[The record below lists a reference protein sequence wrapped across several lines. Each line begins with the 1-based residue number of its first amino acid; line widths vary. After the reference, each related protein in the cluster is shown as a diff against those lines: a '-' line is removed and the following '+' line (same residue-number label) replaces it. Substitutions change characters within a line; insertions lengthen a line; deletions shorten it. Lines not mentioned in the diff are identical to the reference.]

1 MTTVKLP
8 RRRLLHL
15 AASAAAL
22 PAVSR
27 IASAQAYPARPVT
40 IIVGFPA
47 GGGADIAAR
56 LAGQL
61 LSQRLGQSFIIENRP
76 GAGSN
81 IAAEAVVRASPDG
94 YTLLLVTSANTIN
107 TTLYDKLSFNLIR
120 DLVPI
125 TGVIRVPNVMEVNPS
140 VPANTVPEFI
150 AYAKAN
156 PGKIN
161 MASGGYG
168 TTIHVSGELFKI
180 MANVNLV
187 HVPYHGDA
195 PALADLVGGQ
205 VQVMFDLLSA
215 SIGFIRAGK
224 LRALAVTTANRS
236 ELLPNLPTVNEFL
249 PHYEASSW
257 QGLAAPSNTPSEII
271 DVLNKEVNS
280 GFADSKFRA
289 RLADLGGT
297 PLAGS
302 PADFG
307 KFIVEEITKWAK
319 VIKFAN
325 IKAG

>member
-1 MTTVKLP
+1 MKLP
-8 RRRLLHL
+8 RRKFLHL
-15 AASAAAL
+15 AAGAAAL
-22 PAVSR
+22 PTTSR
-27 IASAQAYPARPVT
+27 MSWAQAYPARPVT

-56 LAGQL
+56 LTGQW

-81 IAAEAVVRASPDG
+81 IAAEAVVQAAPDG
-94 YTLLLVTSANTIN
+94 YTFLLVTSANTIN
-107 TTLYDKLSFNLIR
+107 ATLYDNLSFNLTR
-120 DLVPI
+120 DIVPI
-125 TGVIRVPNVMEVNPS
+125 AGVMRVPNVMEVNPS
-140 VPANTVPEFI
+140 VPASTVPEFI

-168 TTIHVSGELFKI
+168 TTIHVAGELFK
-180 MANVNLV
+180 MMLNVNLV

-205 VQVMFDLLSA
+205 VQVMFDLISA

-224 LRALAVTTANRS
+224 LRALAVTSANRS
-236 ELLPNLPTVNEFL
+236 EVLPGLPAVGEFL
-249 PHYEASSW
+249 PGYEASSW
-257 QGLAAPSNTPSEII
+257 QGLAAPRNTPTEVINA
-271 DVLNKEVNS
+271 LNKEISV
-280 GFADSKFRA
+280 GLADSKFKA
-289 RLADLGGT
+289 HLADLGGT

-302 PADFG
+302 PANFG
-307 KFIVEEITKWAK
+307 KFIDEEITKWAK

-325 IKAG
+325 IHAG

>member
-1 MTTVKLP
+1 MKLY
-8 RRRLLHL
+8 RRQFLHL
-15 AASAAAL
+15 TAGAAAL

-27 IASAQAYPARPVT
+27 FAWAQAYPTRPVT

-56 LAGQL
+56 LTGQW

-81 IAAEAVVRASPDG
+81 IAAEAVVQAAPDG
-94 YTLLLVTSANTIN
+94 YTFLLVTSANTIN
-107 TTLYDKLSFNLIR
+107 ATLYDNLSFNLTR
-120 DLVPI
+120 DIVPI
-125 TGVIRVPNVMEVNPS
+125 AGVMRVPNVMEVNPS
-140 VPANTVPEFI
+140 VPASTVPEFI

-168 TTIHVSGELFKI
+168 TTIHVPGELFKM

-205 VQVMFDLLSA
+205 VQVMFDLISA
-215 SIGFIRAGK
+215 SIGFIRAGN
-224 LRALAVTTANRS
+224 LRALAVTTAKRS
-236 ELLPNLPTVNEFL
+236 EVLPNLLTVAEFL
-249 PHYEASSW
+249 PGYEASSW
-257 QGLAAPSNTPSEII
+257 QGLAAPRNTPSEII
-271 DVLNKEVNS
+271 DTLNKEINA
-280 GFADSKFRA
+280 GFADSKFKA

-297 PLAGS
+297 PLAGPS
-302 PADFG
+302 ADFG
-307 KFIVEEITKWAK
+307 KFIVEEIAKWAT

>member
-1 MTTVKLP
+1 MKLP
-8 RRRLLHL
+8 RRKFLHL
-15 AASAAAL
+15 AAGAAAL
-22 PAVSR
+22 PTTSR
-27 IASAQAYPARPVT
+27 MSWAQAYPARPVT

-56 LAGQL
+56 LTGQW

-81 IAAEAVVRASPDG
+81 IAAEAVVQAAPDG
-94 YTLLLVTSANTIN
+94 YTFLLVTSANTIN
-107 TTLYDKLSFNLIR
+107 ATLYDNLSFNLTR
-120 DLVPI
+120 DIVPI
-125 TGVIRVPNVMEVNPS
+125 AGVMRVPNVMEVNPS
-140 VPANTVPEFI
+140 VPASTVPEFI

-168 TTIHVSGELFKI
+168 TTIHVAGELFK
-180 MANVNLV
+180 MMLNVNLV

-205 VQVMFDLLSA
+205 VQVMFDLISA
-215 SIGFIRAGK
+215 SIGFIRAGN
-224 LRALAVTTANRS
+224 LRALAVTTAKRS
-236 ELLPNLPTVNEFL
+236 EVLPNLPTVAEFL
-249 PHYEASSW
+249 PGYEASSW
-257 QGLAAPSNTPSEII
+257 QGLAARRNTPSEII
-271 DVLNKEVNS
+271 DTLNKEINA
-280 GFADSKFRA
+280 GFADSKFKA

-302 PADFG
+302 SADFG
-307 KFIVEEITKWAK
+307 KFIVEEIAKWAT